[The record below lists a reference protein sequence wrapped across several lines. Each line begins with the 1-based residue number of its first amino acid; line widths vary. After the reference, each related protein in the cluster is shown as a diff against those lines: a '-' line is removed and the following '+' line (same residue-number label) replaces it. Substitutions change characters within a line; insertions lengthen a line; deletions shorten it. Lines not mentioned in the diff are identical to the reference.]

1 MSARSARSLVLVAL
15 GALAGAASARAALT
29 TVSVTELAIGT
40 IVDVTGDSLSTA
52 PKAALVNVATSKK
65 YPVKVLKSPKATDT
79 AFSFQPTKGALG
91 DFKLVVTPKGSKT
104 SFEFPGFTF
113 PKPEIRS
120 VTPATATP
128 NSVVEI
134 SGRWLG
140 TAKGKVL
147 VNGKPA
153 SGVVWN
159 GASGKIQFRAPKKT
173 GLLDLQVVTP
183 VGAGD
188 VRTGALAVNAGV
200 TGKTRMRFTIGG
212 REVVVTDESQIQA
225 SLSHPRT
232 GIAEVGFYAIQ
243 PPQNANEGRTVV
255 SLSGRVP
262 DGTLLPYTV
271 PNTADEDKMNTYVS
285 YDRAG
290 VSDGN
295 PNTIDDLDF
304 YSAYQGI
311 TVEIT
316 GIDYQTNR
324 ISGRA
329 FGTLQKADYLT
340 GTLGATAEFTCEFN
354 VLLDQR
360 L

>member
-1 MSARSARSLVLVAL
+1 M
-15 GALAGAASARAALT
+15 
-29 TVSVTELAIGT
+29 
-40 IVDVTGDSLSTA
+40 
-52 PKAALVNVATSKK
+52 
-65 YPVKVLKSPKATDT
+65 
-79 AFSFQPTKGALG
+79 
-91 DFKLVVTPKGSKT
+91 
-104 SFEFPGFTF
+104 
-113 PKPEIRS
+113 
-120 VTPATATP
+120 TPASATP
-128 NSVVEI
+128 NSLVEI
-134 SGRWLG
+134 AGRWLG

-147 VNGKPA
+147 ENGKPA
-153 SGVVWN
+153 FGVVWN
-159 GASGKIQFRAPKKT
+159 GASGKIQSRAPKKT

-188 VRTGALAVNAGV
+188 VRSDALAVNAGV

-212 REVVVTDESQIQA
+212 REVMVTDESQIQA

-271 PNTADEDKMNTYVS
+271 PNTADEDELDTYVS

-311 TVEIT
+311 MVEIT
-316 GIDYQTNR
+316 GIDCQTNR

-329 FGTLQKADYLT
+329 FGALQKADYLT
-340 GTLGATAEFTCEFN
+340 GTLDATAEFTCEFN
-354 VLLDQR
+354 FLLDQR
-360 L
+360 LSGPEPRYVSRRDARRGLRRRGIAWSCRESFRRSMAHAKRIRRRMRMVRWRSSRGDHAPGAVLRPESVHRACDRTRWCRTGPPSAMRRSRGSRRRGPSRDASTGARRRCR